1 MTVFESKD
9 IPLEVALSNKNNI
22 TIYVNGSILKNQN
35 VNIKSARGLNKNY
48 KTDSNGMIS
57 NLKIRDLRQGIT
69 VTYNAGNNQ
78 TYVCSYIVESN
89 KLFTPFYFEAQKPM
103 LYCCLLSAVLM
114 KDVYVAKYP
123 QFNGSIGAAIMAKE
137 RGEVI

>member
-57 NLKIRDLRQGIT
+57 NLKIRDLRQ
-69 VTYNAGNNQ
+69 
-78 TYVCSYIVESN
+78 E
-89 KLFTPFYFEAQKPM
+89 
-103 LYCCLLSAVLM
+103 
-114 KDVYVAKYP
+114 
-123 QFNGSIGAAIMAKE
+123 
-137 RGEVI
+137 

>member
-1 MTVFESKD
+1 
-9 IPLEVALSNKNNI
+9 
-22 TIYVNGSILKNQN
+22 
-35 VNIKSARGLNKNY
+35 
-48 KTDSNGMIS
+48 MIS

-89 KLFTPFYFEAQKPM
+89 KLFTPLYFEAQKPM
-103 LYCCLLSAVLM
+103 LYRCLLSAVLM

>member
-1 MTVFESKD
+1 MQGFNYVRTVFESKD

-69 VTYNAGNNQ
+69 VTYNAGNN
-78 TYVCSYIVESN
+78 
-89 KLFTPFYFEAQKPM
+89 
-103 LYCCLLSAVLM
+103 
-114 KDVYVAKYP
+114 
-123 QFNGSIGAAIMAKE
+123 
-137 RGEVI
+137 